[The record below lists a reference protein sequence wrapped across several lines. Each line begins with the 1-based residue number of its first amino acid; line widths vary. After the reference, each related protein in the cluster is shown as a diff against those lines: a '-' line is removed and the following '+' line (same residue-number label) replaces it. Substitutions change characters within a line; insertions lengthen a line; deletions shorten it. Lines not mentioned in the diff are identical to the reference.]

1 MKRYLGPPAP
11 FANRGYCFVAVAPKK
26 ERKKINLIER
36 PHLGMWEQELVM
48 RLG

>member
-11 FANRGYCFVAVAPKK
+11 FANRGYCFVAVAPKEGKK
-26 ERKKINLIER
+26 ENKPHER
-36 PHLGMWEQELVM
+36 PHLGMWEQDLVM